1 MKDFADLPRT
11 PLLQKFIDNLGH
23 LATPLHNTFR
33 TYCPTSK
40 QLDADSYRIQEQESI
55 PAFWKSDSLSV
66 DSKKP
71 VEEEKAEVA
80 FYLSRKN
87 KKLKGKVLERFDLFG
102 KTFKLPKGKAEAAD
116 VFLSVYSDPVCMAMI
131 KGAEI
136 EARKRSF
143 TISRWS

>member
-1 MKDFADLPRT
+1 MIL
-11 PLLQKFIDNLGH
+11 
-23 LATPLHNTFR
+23 
-33 TYCPTSK
+33 
-40 QLDADSYRIQEQESI
+40 
-55 PAFWKSDSLSV
+55 
-66 DSKKP
+66 KKP

-136 EARKRSF
+136 EARNRSF
-143 TISRWS
+143 TISRWSRIFFNLRLRFQVRI